1 MSLAQGCFLWRGFAN
16 IPKEWSRVNSHWE
29 YADDTTLFSG
39 KPNCPGSSQHIWPW
53 GQSAGPRQ
61 NSRQVS
67 LEPISFLFNNAL
79 IHFLPTF
86 KFLGYTLSK
95 AVDMKP
101 EVDQHRN
108 LAAAQEPQPVPV
120 EALNATMKC
129 LQKHYSLG
137 LQCLYLMSFMLQN
150 T

>member
-1 MSLAQGCFLWRGFAN
+1 M
-16 IPKEWSRVNSHWE
+16 
-29 YADDTTLFSG
+29 TLG
-39 KPNCPGSSQHIWPW
+39 PI
-53 GQSAGPRQ
+53 SAALRSTGPRQ

-67 LEPISFLFNNAL
+67 LEPISFPFNNAL
-79 IHFLPTF
+79 IHFLSTF

-95 AVDMKP
+95 AEDMKP

-108 LAAAQEPQPVPV
+108 LAEAKEPQPVPV

-137 LQCLYLMSFMLQN
+137 LQCLHHMSFMLQKN
-150 T
+150 LVPEQLPGGHVGCFNIRPSSRLWEKTGFSTLPT